1 MEKVREWLRL
11 TDKTPAEL
19 AESLGISENS
29 VRNWLAGRN
38 VPGGIMLRKL
48 HEQTQIP
55 LEDLVPRDVA

>member
-1 MEKVREWLRL
+1 MDKVREWLRL
-11 TDKTPAEL
+11 TDKRPEDL
-19 AESLGISENS
+19 AEDLGASPNT

-48 HEQTQIP
+48 HETTQIP